1 MFLPFLKGLS
11 ILTAN
16 IEHLFNNP
24 KLRSFCYPLRAKRI
38 SHDSSFHP
46 ASWRKESERARIKRL
61 VYKALKVK
69 VLRRKFVV
77 ILSKREIVD
86 E

>member
-38 SHDSSFHP
+38 SHDSSFQP

-61 VYKALKVK
+61 SDKALKDK
-69 VLRRKFVV
+69 MLQGFGPGFLRKW
-77 ILSKREIVD
+77 IKID
-86 E
+86 